1 MAVAKLP
8 GMTGTREW
16 VYPQSIQGSFMRL
29 RRWTFLGL
37 HLLLF
42 VVPWITV
49 KGHPLLLIDLPH
61 RRVHLVG
68 AIFTPADTIFLLLLL
83 LFMAFSLFFF
93 TAIFGRVWC
102 GYACPQTVFLE
113 SWIRPLE
120 QWIEGDRTQRKR
132 RDGAGLSW
140 DKAWRKGAKWA
151 VFVAV
156 SLLLGMAMT
165 SLFAGARPL
174 WTGRASAMSYTFVV
188 IFAAFWFVDF
198 TWFREQFCIYL
209 CPYARFQSA
218 LTDDETL
225 LVSYDAARGEP
236 RGPKR
241 GPEGGCIS
249 CQKCVVVCPQ
259 GIDIRNGF
267 QLECIQCARCIDACE
282 SVMSRFEQPT
292 LVRYS
297 SIAADEEG
305 KRARPF
311 RPRTVI
317 YGGLLGALAAAAVVL
332 MLGRVPFEATVN
344 RAPGSL
350 YQIDADGYVRNTY
363 LLKITNNDSGAG
375 TVVYHV
381 ALDGIEGAELTT
393 SDLTVAPEASETVP
407 LIVRVPAALADRRTM
422 PLTLRVTSPS
432 AELLVPTTFKTGV
445 HTGAGDDD

>member
-1 MAVAKLP
+1 MAVMRLP

-16 VYPQSIQGSFMRL
+16 VYPQSIQGTFTRL

-37 HLLLF
+37 HAALF
-42 VVPWITV
+42 VAPWITV

-61 RRVHLVG
+61 RRVHLMG
-68 AIFTPADTIFLLLLL
+68 AIFTPADTIFLVLLL
-83 LFMAFSLFFF
+83 LFLAFSLFFF
-93 TAIFGRVWC
+93 TAIFGRIWC

-132 RDGAGLSW
+132 RDGGPW
-140 DKAWRKGAKWA
+140 TFDKAWRKVAKWTA
-151 VFVAV
+151 FVAV

-165 SLFAGARPL
+165 SIFAGARPL
-174 WTGRASAMSYTFVV
+174 WTGQASAVSYAFVA

-225 LVSYDAARGEP
+225 LISYDEERGEP
-236 RGPKR
+236 RGAKR
-241 GPEGGCIS
+241 GPEGGCIA

-259 GIDIRNGF
+259 GIDIREGF

-282 SVMSRFEQPT
+282 SVMARFDQPT

-297 SIAADEEG
+297 SIATDQGAP
-305 KRARPF
+305 ARPF
-311 RPRTVI
+311 RPRTLV
-317 YGGLLGALAAAAVVL
+317 YGGLLTALTAAAMVL
-332 MLGRVPFEATVN
+332 LLGRVPFEASVN

-350 YQIDADGYVRNTY
+350 FTEDADGFVRNTY
-363 LLKITNNDSGAG
+363 LLKITNKEASDGP
-375 TVVYHV
+375 VIFQV
-381 ALDGIEGAELTT
+381 AVDGMETAEV
-393 SDLTVAPEASETVP
+393 TVADLSILPEQTMTVP
-407 LIVRVPAALADRRTM
+407 LIVRLPSADVGERTV
-422 PLTLRVTSPS
+422 PLTVRIASPT
-432 AELLVPTTFKTGV
+432 AELLLPTTFKTGAAL
-445 HTGAGDDD
+445 GGED